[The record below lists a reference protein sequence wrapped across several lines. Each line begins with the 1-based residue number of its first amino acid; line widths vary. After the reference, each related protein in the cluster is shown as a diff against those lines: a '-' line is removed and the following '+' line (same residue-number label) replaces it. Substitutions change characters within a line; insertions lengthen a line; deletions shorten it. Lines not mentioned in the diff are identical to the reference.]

1 MNHVNILLVFR
12 EPELSFLFVL
22 IDWSLNLFEARF
34 IQPFD
39 PKLHY
44 LLLLLQ
50 RLKQFPIKLHEIGSD
65 IIYITEVIR
74 GYRPA
79 EWVIFKLTLRDLI

>member
-1 MNHVNILLVFR
+1 MDHVNILLDFR
-12 EPELSFLFVL
+12 VPELSFLFIL
-22 IDWSLNLFEARF
+22 IYWSLNLFEARF

-50 RLKQFPIKLHEIGSD
+50 
-65 IIYITEVIR
+65 
-74 GYRPA
+74 
-79 EWVIFKLTLRDLI
+79 